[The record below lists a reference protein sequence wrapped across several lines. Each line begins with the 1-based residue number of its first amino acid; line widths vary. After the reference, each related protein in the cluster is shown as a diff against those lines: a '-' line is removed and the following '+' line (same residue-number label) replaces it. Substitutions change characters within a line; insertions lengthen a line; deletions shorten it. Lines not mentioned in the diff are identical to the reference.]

1 MQEKMPL
8 VTKCL
13 VSVLILN
20 FLCFFIHMSFTIVA
34 VGMGTEPLGYDI
46 YTDVEGEKVKQYTHY
61 YADGEDTK
69 LEEMDKAEIEYQ
81 KVEFRSSIGKV
92 ASAVVETLTM
102 VFTLSIFCALI
113 YSSLWKAGDNDN
125 NLSVYGGVARDK
137 WKGLKVGLMATVPF
151 AALYLLLVANKIHT
165 FWPGIYGIFKIVNY
179 YLFPLVGWGYGSAA
193 TVADISVGGLLL
205 LALTLVP
212 IPLAATLGYYFGNS
226 EVSIK
231 NKIVYAKEK
240 K

>member
-1 MQEKMPL
+1 MKDKMPL

-20 FLCFFIHMSFTIVA
+20 FLCFFIQMSFTIIA
-34 VGMGTEPLGYDI
+34 VGMGTKPLGYDV
-46 YTDVEGEKVKQYTHY
+46 YVEVDGEDVKQYTHY
-61 YADGEDTK
+61 YADGDDARM
-69 LEEMDKAEIEYQ
+69 EEMDKQKIEYS
-81 KVEFRSSIGKV
+81 KVEFRTSIGKV
-92 ASAVVETLTM
+92 ASAVVKTLTM

-113 YSSLWKAGDNDN
+113 YSSLWKAGDSDN
-125 NLSVYGGVARDK
+125 NLSTYGGAPRDRL
-137 WKGLKVGLMATVPF
+137 KGLKVGLLAVAPF
-151 AALYLLLVANKIHT
+151 AALYLLLVINKIHT

-193 TVADISVGGLLL
+193 TVGDISAGGLLL
-205 LALTLVP
+205 LALTLIP

-231 NKIVYAKEK
+231 NKIVYVKEK